1 MTTADRPSSH
11 RVEMPSCFREMPG
24 PDEAVSARTPQAAAP
39 MTILMPASSL
49 SAWTKAPPTSSIRQD
64 RYSMISLEGVMG

>member
-1 MTTADRPSSH
+1 
-11 RVEMPSCFREMPG
+11 MPG

-49 SAWTKAPPTSSIRQD
+49 SAWTKAPPTSSMRQD